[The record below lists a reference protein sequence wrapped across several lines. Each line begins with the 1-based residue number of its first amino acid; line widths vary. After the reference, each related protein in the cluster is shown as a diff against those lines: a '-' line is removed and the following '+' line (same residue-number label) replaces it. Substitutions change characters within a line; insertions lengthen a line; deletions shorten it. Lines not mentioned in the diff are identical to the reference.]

1 MQIRADIFNKKM
13 LCLEHNESGTLG
25 CMILTATALGEY
37 DTIKNA
43 VEKVI
48 KIKETYQPDF
58 KNHEIYKEKYEMY
71 KKLYELMHGFR

>member
-1 MQIRADIFNKKM
+1 
-13 LCLEHNESGTLG
+13 
-25 CMILTATALGEY
+25 MILTATALGEY

-58 KNHEIYKEKYEMY
+58 KNHEIYKEKYEKY